1 MFSKSQW
8 PWPSKQ
14 NFYLIKFYSWVKVG
28 VCVIFVDISSKC
40 SENTAP
46 IFSKQL
52 GFPLLPQCLRSVNKP
67 RHELQVQSPKLKPDE
82 SQQIYCPLKLC
93 VTDKGLT
100 QTLICDCTLQL
111 FFTSQLGPGL
121 CGRSIMCK
129 QAITHQP
136 TCKRYQIKFFAE
148 HPHAWAI
155 ITLKEPNR
163 EVIDCSKHSH
173 LF

>member
-1 MFSKSQW
+1 MAGAECFGKKMISKWKKSQKNILAFLITKMFSASQR

-14 NFYLIKFYSWVKVG
+14 NFNLIKFYCRVKVG
-28 VCVIFVDISSKC
+28 VRVIFVDISSKC

-100 QTLICDCTLQL
+100 QTLICDCTLLL
-111 FFTSQLGPGL
+111 FYV
-121 CGRSIMCK
+121 
-129 QAITHQP
+129 P
-136 TCKRYQIKFFAE
+136 TGTRA
-148 HPHAWAI
+148 
-155 ITLKEPNR
+155 TR
-163 EVIDCSKHSH
+163 
-173 LF
+173 